1 VPLQFDVHVMLALV
15 PSIQNP
21 VLLVET
27 EKKTFSLARLM
38 AHGPKP
44 LQYDEFSWA
53 TMQCLSPTKSVPLK
67 KNPPKVHENLRNKQ
81 SLNIMMCC
89 VSETKGQDQPED
101 EDAAKARPELEQ
113 GESRLL
119 RLRQRNRSSN

>member
-1 VPLQFDVHVMLALV
+1 MLALV

-67 KNPPKVHENLRNKQ
+67 KKSTQ
-81 SLNIMMCC
+81 SAR
-89 VSETKGQDQPED
+89 EPQEQ
-101 EDAAKARPELEQ
+101 AKP
-113 GESRLL
+113 
-119 RLRQRNRSSN
+119 